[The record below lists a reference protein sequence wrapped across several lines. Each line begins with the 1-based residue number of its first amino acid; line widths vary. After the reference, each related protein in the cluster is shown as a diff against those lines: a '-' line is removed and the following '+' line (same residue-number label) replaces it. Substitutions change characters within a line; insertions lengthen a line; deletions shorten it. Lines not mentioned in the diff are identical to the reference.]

1 MTTAG
6 SPPGPWVERW
16 LSRPRFAVYLSAAS
30 GDPALALALYDWN
43 AEMSAALLRDLAH
56 VEVGLR
62 NAYDRASRQRWP
74 GPPHWTSAHRS
85 VFPPLYRT
93 RSGRRVD
100 INVKPRESVER
111 ALEAAGGP
119 SAPPGKVIAELMFGF
134 WRYLSSAAHEKS
146 LWVPVLHHAF
156 AAGTNRADVDRPVG
170 RLHQLRNRVA
180 HHEPVLT
187 TDIAGRAQDL
197 ITVATL
203 IDADLGRHVAATSRV
218 QVLLSQRPQ

>member
-1 MTTAG
+1 MTTPAP
-6 SPPGPWVERW
+6 PPGPWVERW
-16 LSRPRFAVYLSAAS
+16 LSRPRYAVYLAAAS
-30 GDPALALALYDWN
+30 GDPARALALYDWN
-43 AEMSAALLRDLAH
+43 AEISAALLRDLAH

-62 NAYDRASRQRWP
+62 NAYDRALIQHWQ
-74 GPPHWTSAHRS
+74 GPPHWTSAYRV
-85 VFPPLYRT
+85 VFPTLYRT

-111 ALEAAGGP
+111 ALDAAGGP

-146 LWVPVLHHAF
+146 LWVPVLHNAF
-156 AAGTNRADVDRPVG
+156 VPGTNRRDVDRPVG

-180 HHEPVLT
+180 HHEPVLI
-187 TDIAGRAQDL
+187 TDVGGRSQDMS
-197 ITVATL
+197 TVATL
-203 IDADLGRHVAATSRV
+203 IDPALGRYIAATSRV